1 MKGKMRLN
9 LFWKVVIF
17 YAVVFYGGLVLLFP
31 RISQWVVG
39 APDPLPMPDAAL
51 GMYRILIT
59 SGLFVYIASS
69 RARRAAFL
77 DPLLTWFG
85 QGWGRETVPGLH
97 RMLRWAALALLPLV
111 VGGFYYAG
119 GLPQSGTPAGGR
131 IQHPTMPRKFEKL
144 LSPARNPSP
153 EAVRAFAARLKEEDS
168 EDEPVPGTPEAA
180 RKALIEATTRKG
192 AELYAINCRPCHGMQ
207 ANGAGPMARGFRLKP
222 ADFRDPGLLPT
233 IVEPYAFWRV
243 SKGGPGLPPASTPW
257 DSAMPIWELDLSEEE
272 RWTILLGEYFLSGVE
287 PREPEKLE

>member
-131 IQHPTMPRKFEKL
+131 IQHHAPQ
-144 LSPARNPSP
+144 
-153 EAVRAFAARLKEEDS
+153 VRETPQSGAQ
-168 EDEPVPGTPEAA
+168 PVSG
-180 RKALIEATTRKG
+180 G
-192 AELYAINCRPCHGMQ
+192 
-207 ANGAGPMARGFRLKP
+207 GAGLRRQAEGRGQR
-222 ADFRDPGLLPT
+222 G
-233 IVEPYAFWRV
+233 
-243 SKGGPGLPPASTPW
+243 
-257 DSAMPIWELDLSEEE
+257 
-272 RWTILLGEYFLSGVE
+272 
-287 PREPEKLE
+287 